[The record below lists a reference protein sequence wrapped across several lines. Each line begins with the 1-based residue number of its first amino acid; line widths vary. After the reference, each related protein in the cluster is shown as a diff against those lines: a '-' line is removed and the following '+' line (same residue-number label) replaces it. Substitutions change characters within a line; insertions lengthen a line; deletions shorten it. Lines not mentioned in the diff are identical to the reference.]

1 MVKEVVQ
8 KFARGEKD
16 TGSPE
21 VQVAVFTQRIVQLTQ
36 HLAQHKKD
44 HSSRRGL
51 LRMVSLRRRLL
62 EYLKRKNVK
71 RYKKL
76 VKELSL

>member
-1 MVKEVVQ
+1 MNETVK
-8 KFARGEKD
+8 KFARDEKD
-16 TGSPE
+16 TGSTE
-21 VQVAVFTQRIVQLTQ
+21 VQVAVFTERINQLTQ

-51 LRMVSLRRRLL
+51 LRLVSLRRRLL
-62 EYLKRKNVK
+62 EYLKGKDTK

-76 VKELSL
+76 IKELGL